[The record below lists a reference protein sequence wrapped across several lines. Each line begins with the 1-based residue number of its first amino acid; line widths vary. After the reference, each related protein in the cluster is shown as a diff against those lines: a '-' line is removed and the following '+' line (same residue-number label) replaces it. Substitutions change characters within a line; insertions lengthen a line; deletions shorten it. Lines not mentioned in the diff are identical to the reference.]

1 MNIECVVIKK
11 EKIVYYRWSIFGYP
25 LISKSRYHGNKKIG
39 QLILQHLFFHPI
51 FLVLASQSGLPR
63 TLVYGK
69 GRRNNKIIEIEDE
82 LVVELC
88 EKVAS
93 RKLFVTAGI
102 PPFILPNYMYE
113 T

>member
-11 EKIVYYRWSIFGYP
+11 RKIVYYRWSIFGHL
-25 LISKSRYHGNKKIG
+25 LISKSRFHGNKKTG
-39 QLILQHLFFHPI
+39 HLFLQHLFFYPI

-63 TLVYGK
+63 GLVHGK
-69 GRRNNKIIEIEDE
+69 ERKCNKIIEIEDE

-88 EKVAS
+88 EKVAYG
-93 RKLFVTAGI
+93 KLSVTAGI